1 MTQQTTIFKEGA
13 SQVIEVTIPAGETE
27 SAAFDIGSASAV
39 GFVMPADGQFSG
51 QNLTILVGASADG
64 PFYPTAGSDGNG
76 AVVLAGPTADNK
88 ARALSAAQFS
98 NIAPFRFLKLQSD
111 APTEGLT
118 GDGDPISVVALVDDP
133 LLVGAEILTG
143 TLADLGGNV
152 FAGDTFTIEGD
163 PTIYTLISAAP
174 AGSDFIAAQ
183 FSPPVAFEAAAG
195 SDVTFS
201 QIGVRGEVAARV
213 IQVITKD

>member
-1 MTQQTTIFKEGA
+1 MTQRTTIFEEGA

-111 APTEGLT
+111 APTGGLT

-163 PTIYTLISAAP
+163 STVYTVLGTLA
-174 AGSDFIAAQ
+174 AGSDFISPQ
-183 FSPPVAFEAAAG
+183 FTPPIVLEAPAG
-195 SDVTFS
+195 SEVTFN
-201 QIGVRGEVAARV
+201 QVGVRGEAAARTF
-213 IQVITKD
+213 QVITKD